1 MMPIGAGSGVL
12 PVNKPAGPSSRR
24 IVDQLIRVLG
34 TRRVGHA
41 GALDPFARGLL
52 LIVWGRA
59 TGLVPYLQDYPK
71 HYLAR
76 VRFGQVT
83 DTQDRTGTVL
93 EERDANDLTEDAV
106 KEALPRFRGRVS
118 QIPPMYSALK
128 HEGRRLYAIAR
139 DGEHVERTAR
149 EQVVDRFE
157 LVDWDPPFARFEV
170 ICSRGTYVRTLA
182 HDLGAAVGV
191 GAHLDDLIRTAI
203 GPYALEDAVPPA
215 DIPVMDEDDV
225 RRYARDPAEALP
237 DWPAITVPVEE
248 ARLVVHGSWR
258 DPERRATVVQ
268 GYRVVDEG
276 GALLALARGGPEVK
290 LLRVFAESE
299 AR

>member
-1 MMPIGAGSGVL
+1 MPVGAGSGVL
-12 PVNKPAGPSSRR
+12 SVNKPAGPSSRR

-41 GALDPFARGLL
+41 GSLDPFARGLL

-59 TGLVPYLQDYPK
+59 TGLVPYLLEYPK

-83 DTQDRTGTVL
+83 DTQDRTGAVL
-93 EERDANDLTEDAV
+93 EERDASSLTTDAV
-106 KEALPRFRGRVS
+106 REMLPRFRGRVA

-139 DGEHVERTAR
+139 DGEQVVRAAR

-157 LVDWDPPFARFEV
+157 LVEWDPPFAGFEV

-182 HDLGAAVGV
+182 HDLGEAVGV
-191 GAHLDDLIRTAI
+191 GAHVDDLVRTAI
-203 GPYALEDAVPPA
+203 GPYALDDAVSA
-215 DIPVMDEDDV
+215 TDIPSMDEDGV
-225 RRYARDPAEALP
+225 RRYARDPVEALP
-237 DWPAITVPVEE
+237 DWPAITVPAEE
-248 ARLVVHGSWR
+248 ARSVTHGAWR
-258 DPERRATVVQ
+258 DPERRAVETR
-268 GYRVVDEG
+268 GYRVVDEK

-290 LLRVFAESE
+290 LLRVFAETE